1 MPKKKKKKID
11 EVLAE
16 LRAEAYEAGKK
27 MLIIGGDMGSM
38 SALNQG
44 VSVIPSK
51 PLNLERYEELLEASV
66 EDMIG
71 RIRHYLYKVIG
82 WREL

>member
-1 MPKKKKKKID
+1 
-11 EVLAE
+11 
-16 LRAEAYEAGKK
+16 
-27 MLIIGGDMGSM
+27 MGSM

-66 EDMIG
+66 EDMMG